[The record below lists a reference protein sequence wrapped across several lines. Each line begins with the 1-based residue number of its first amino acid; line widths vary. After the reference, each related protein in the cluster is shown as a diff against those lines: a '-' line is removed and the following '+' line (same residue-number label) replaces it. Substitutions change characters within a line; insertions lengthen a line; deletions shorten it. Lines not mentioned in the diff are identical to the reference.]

1 MKKVINLLSCAT
13 VSLAALFLCSCAST
27 PGHQAS
33 FHQQDACDAI
43 VRFSSWDLITINKPD
58 TRQAGFLPLYKQSE
72 AQQVL
77 ARSDVGRGMA
87 VVISGALFSLRQ
99 EAELQEKWAGIL
111 QGLGYQRV
119 VFLRAG
125 QRDQVNGLDVVRDI
139 PLASVQRSGG

>member
-1 MKKVINLLSCAT
+1 MKKVINLLRCAT
-13 VSLAALFLCSCAST
+13 VSLAALFFCSCAST

-77 ARSDVGRGMA
+77 ARSDVGRGRFTSIRPTPLTLLEKIRELSCARA
-87 VVISGALFSLRQ
+87 VLTAATGR
-99 EAELQEKWAGIL
+99 WAHE
-111 QGLGYQRV
+111 
-119 VFLRAG
+119 
-125 QRDQVNGLDVVRDI
+125 
-139 PLASVQRSGG
+139 